1 MEKKIGLYIC
11 KGCGI
16 GDAVDVDKL
25 ASSVKK
31 MPVCKT
37 HDVLCSPEGLAL
49 IKGDLSAE
57 GVNTLV
63 IAACSP
69 RVKFAEFDFPG
80 SYVERAN
87 IREFVAW
94 TLEPKSAEAQA
105 AAEDYIN
112 MGIVKVQKADLPEP
126 NILENLNSTI
136 LVIGGGIAG
145 MNAALAAANAGTKV
159 VLVEKDAQLGGFV
172 NQLYKKIPTAAVYR
186 EPLIV
191 DTEIEKTV
199 KEVEGNGNIKVCKS
213 TTVTKTDGQPGLY
226 DVTLSNGE
234 QLKIGSIIMATGW
247 KPYDATKLGHLGYGV
262 SKNVVTNLELE
273 AIANKNNGKII
284 PPSDGKEATKV
295 AIIQFAASDPNHLP
309 YCSGCAALV
318 LEAGQVCAP
327 EQGRDRHGVLQGHP
341 DAGPHRAVL

>member
-11 KGCGI
+11 KGCRI
-16 GDAVDVDKL
+16 ADAVDVDKL
-25 ASSVKK
+25 VKNVKK

-37 HDVLCSPEGLAL
+37 HDALCSPEGLQM

-80 SYVERAN
+80 ALVERAN

-94 TLEPKSAEAQA
+94 TLEPKSDEAQA
-105 AAEDYIN
+105 AAEDYVN
-112 MGIVKVQKADLPEP
+112 MGIVKVQKATLPEP
-126 NILENLNSTI
+126 NILADLNSTI

-145 MNAALAAANAGTKV
+145 MNAALAAAGAGQQV

-172 NQLYKKIPTAAVYR
+172 NKLYKKIPTAAVFQ

-199 KEVEGNGNIKVCKS
+199 KEVQANGNVKIYTS
-213 TTVTKTDGQPGLY
+213 TTVAKTDGQPGLY

-234 QLKIGSIIMATGW
+234 KLKIGAIVMATG
-247 KPYDATKLGHLGYGV
+247 
-262 SKNVVTNLELE
+262 
-273 AIANKNNGKII
+273 
-284 PPSDGKEATKV
+284 
-295 AIIQFAASDPNHLP
+295 
-309 YCSGCAALV
+309 
-318 LEAGQVCAP
+318 
-327 EQGRDRHGVLQGHP
+327 
-341 DAGPHRAVL
+341 